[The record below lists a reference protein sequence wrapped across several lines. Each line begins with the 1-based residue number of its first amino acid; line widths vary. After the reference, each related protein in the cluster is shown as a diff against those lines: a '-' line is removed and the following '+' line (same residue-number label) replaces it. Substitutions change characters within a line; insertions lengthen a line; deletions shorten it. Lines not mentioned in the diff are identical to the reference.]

1 MINEEN
7 LSKLYKSVVDGIEL
21 TTKEL
26 NSLGFNSKDLNAL
39 IERESIIRVKRGLYA
54 LKSVNELYYY
64 GKQLI
69 AQKEYNKA
77 TQCFEK
83 CFQIDP
89 THTGVCFQLF
99 LRCVQ
104 KKDYEKAFE
113 YFNNFYNSENE
124 FYNADSN
131 FYLYMLS
138 MITELPEN
146 HREYAKYLKLEDF
159 KVDYK
164 DKRYANVHLQNKIR
178 ISALNQRFT
187 LAAKQLNESIQ
198 EKGSLSVQDI
208 IIKTLLNQA
217 IEAQIQNRNTI
228 INLIKQKK
236 YEEIIEFYERLF
248 NSHHLSISD
257 SYTLTLTR
265 ELLNIMKSKNIPDK
279 QVYTTENI
287 FEAIDGKNFELAL
300 SLASA
305 RNQKL
310 NSSGDDNTIY
320 LLLDEIVNRSKE
332 LKDIFSQAQEITPVT
347 TSKEIV
353 KQVIEPQTNV
363 PHTSPV
369 SFSTTFA
376 DITRFLMSNDLN
388 NSIRTLRNYL
398 ASINKSRY
406 EFLITDLIKV
416 SLLERDIAFTKPM
429 TALTLI
435 SRENYSFDISG
446 YIQEFYI
453 NLSQNKFEEARL
465 YLDIISKGN
474 KLGQDCVI
482 TDGLYQV
489 LEDSEKMLDYKRDNA
504 TLISVDKVLE
514 NSNSSQP
521 LTLQHEVRY
530 VEPQVQPKQ
539 EQPAI
544 VESTPVIPKVQTVQS
559 QSAQIIKEKI
569 TQEKRDSEKEFIAKK
584 YEELSEKKGIILLRP
599 MDNARI
605 DRTFEMIEDYPDMV
619 AFVIGEGNQQQVVLR
634 YKPIIDEYVD
644 GKKLINLGNQAYKDG
659 NYNECIENYLQLL
672 QLFDEPRSVVYSKL
686 GLAYMKKW
694 QIPLAIDYLTVATA
708 LAKKEKVDFDY
719 SDLIARLKGDISQED
734 AKPRFRM
741 TQKDFDYSDVNNYYG
756 IENFSEINAYII
768 ESDLDVESAC
778 EQMGFPPEETDI
790 VKLIYA
796 REFYTQ
802 GNYNKG
808 DLFLKSVERS
818 KNKTQETKRIFE
830 EVRKNKR
837 FYQNRQ
843 SDNPT
848 ELVLSLVPK
857 KKNKSQK

>member
-7 LSKLYKSVVDGIEL
+7 LNKLYKNVVDGIEL

-26 NSLGFNSKDLNAL
+26 NSFGFNSKDLNDL
-39 IERESIIRVKRGLYA
+39 IERGSIIRVKRGLYA
-54 LKSVNELYYY
+54 LKSVDELFYY

-69 AQKEYNKA
+69 AQKEYDKA

-104 KKDYEKAFE
+104 NKDYEKAFE

-159 KVDYK
+159 RVDYK
-164 DKRYANVHLQNKIR
+164 DKRYANARLQNKIR

-198 EKGSLSVQDI
+198 EKGRLSVQDI

-217 IEAQIQNRNTI
+217 IEVQIQNRNTV

-257 SYTLTLTR
+257 NYTLILTK
-265 ELLNIMKSKNIPDK
+265 ELLNIIKSKNVPEK
-279 QVYTTENI
+279 QVHSTESI

-305 RNQKL
+305 RNQKY
-310 NSSGDDNTIY
+310 NANTDDNAMF
-320 LLLDEIVNRSKE
+320 LLLNEIVNRSKE
-332 LKDIFSQAQEITPVT
+332 LKGNVLQGQKITTVT
-347 TSKEIV
+347 IPKEEVKPIV
-353 KQVIEPQTNV
+353 EPQTV
-363 PHTSPV
+363 ATHTSAI
-369 SFSTTFA
+369 SSSATFA
-376 DITRFLMSNDLN
+376 DIIRFLMSNDLDN
-388 NSIRTLRNYL
+388 TFRTLRNYL
-398 ASINKSRY
+398 ASINKSEY
-406 EFLITDLIKV
+406 EFLIIDLIKM

-429 TALTLI
+429 TALTLV
-435 SRENYSFDISG
+435 SKENYSFDISS

-489 LEDSEKMLDYKRDNA
+489 LEASEKMLDYKRNNTA
-504 TLISVDKVLE
+504 LTSVDKALE
-514 NSNSSQP
+514 DSKISQP
-521 LTLQHEVRY
+521 FSTSQVVRY
-530 VEPQVQPKQ
+530 TEPSVQPKQ
-539 EQPAI
+539 EQQP
-544 VESTPVIPKVQTVQS
+544 VVNPTPVIQKVQPVQPQQTV
-559 QSAQIIKEKI
+559 KEEI
-569 TQEKRDSEKEFIAKK
+569 SQEKRDSEKEFIAKK
-584 YEELSEKKGIILLRP
+584 YEELTEKKGIILLRP
-599 MDNARI
+599 MDGARI
-605 DRTFEMIEDYPDMV
+605 DRIFEMIEDYPDMV

-634 YKPIIDEYVD
+634 YKPVIDEYVD
-644 GKKLINLGNQAYKDG
+644 GKNLINLGNQAYKDG

-694 QIPLAIDYLTVATA
+694 QIPLAIDYLTIATA
-708 LAKKEKVDFDY
+708 LAKKEKVDFDF
-719 SDLIARLKGDISQED
+719 SDLIAKLKGDIPQED

-756 IENFSEINAYII
+756 IENFNEINSYIV
-768 ESDLDVESAC
+768 ESGLDVESAC
-778 EQMGFPPEETDI
+778 EQLGFTPEETDI

-802 GNYNKG
+802 GNYDKG

-818 KNKTQETKRIFE
+818 KNKTKETIRIFE
-830 EVRKNKR
+830 EIRKNKR

-843 SDNPT
+843 GENPT
-848 ELVLSLVPK
+848 KLVLSLVPRK
-857 KKNKSQK
+857 KK